1 MWLLPVLF
9 LLIIQGH
16 FSICQERTVRGT
28 EGGTLTTNCEYGR
41 GWEPYKKWW
50 CRGKNWNSC
59 RILVKTTGSEQLVKK
74 GRATI
79 QDYHNQR
86 TITMTL
92 EGLRLDDTDTYWCGI
107 ERIGEDLGY
116 KFSVIVDPAPDPTD
130 FPKPVTRP
138 TTASWDSTF
147 PFTLGIN
154 STQPVTLINPDS
166 RSGTLASTV
175 AAKKPPVWILLM
187 PLFFIILEW
196 LCQG

>member
-1 MWLLPVLF
+1 
-9 LLIIQGH
+9 
-16 FSICQERTVRGT
+16 
-28 EGGTLTTNCEYGR
+28 
-41 GWEPYKKWW
+41 
-50 CRGKNWNSC
+50 
-59 RILVKTTGSEQLVKK
+59 
-74 GRATI
+74 
-79 QDYHNQR
+79 
-86 TITMTL
+86 MTL

-187 PLFFIILEW
+187 PLFFVILEW

>member
-1 MWLLPVLF
+1 MNVGF
-9 LLIIQGH
+9 LGH
-16 FSICQERTVRGT
+16 ISICQERTVRGT

-41 GWEPYKKWW
+41 GWERYKKWW

-166 RSGTLASTV
+166 RALLCNLHFVPFTFVKVPLHRVLLWTV
-175 AAKKPPVWILLM
+175 VWLIQSRGD
-187 PLFFIILEW
+187 PGGE
-196 LCQG
+196 